1 MAIKTGKIILF
12 MCLTLMN
19 GFSLNIQAESSS
31 GEISQTATL
40 DETSEIRPLD
50 LTMADQSADAAYA
63 DYESLLSYIN
73 GFDNID
79 EIVTADILA
88 NFEPAVSVDRYTNEN
103 LPELFAGEEIWQYVY
118 TTTDQMTAEES
129 EVSITLFFNGNLL
142 ISAMLTSDNNA
153 PVADLLETE
162 EIEALIQS
170 NSLEELEAAK
180 PVALL
185 QGVVRY
191 NNQKLHHLVLP
202 TEIEQYY
209 LLYLDGELIDDQA
222 LALEDTQENIH
233 RIMHSINQVAQ
244 NIGLLEEAS

>member
-88 NFEPAVSVDRYTNEN
+88 NFER
-103 LPELFAGEEIWQYVY
+103 
-118 TTTDQMTAEES
+118 
-129 EVSITLFFNGNLL
+129 
-142 ISAMLTSDNNA
+142 
-153 PVADLLETE
+153 
-162 EIEALIQS
+162 
-170 NSLEELEAAK
+170 
-180 PVALL
+180 
-185 QGVVRY
+185 
-191 NNQKLHHLVLP
+191 
-202 TEIEQYY
+202 
-209 LLYLDGELIDDQA
+209 
-222 LALEDTQENIH
+222 
-233 RIMHSINQVAQ
+233 
-244 NIGLLEEAS
+244 